1 MPDLRMGIEI
11 GSIFD
16 RLHDGR
22 AVFALDQHAGR
33 LALQSQHLLDL
44 CRGADAVELG
54 RGAETMNGAVS
65 GTSVMVPQA
74 HQGGATRT
82 AGAPSLYSLVGLGAG
97 TDSLAAF

>member
-1 MPDLRMGIEI
+1 
-11 GSIFD
+11 
-16 RLHDGR
+16 
-22 AVFALDQHAGR
+22 
-33 LALQSQHLLDL
+33 
-44 CRGADAVELG
+44 
-54 RGAETMNGAVS
+54 MNGAVS